1 MDSNE
6 YVIAGRIVV
15 RDSSTPGAT
24 SAQRNLQA
32 VEDKARS
39 VGWNIQ
45 GFLGRAFAVMGGG
58 ALVGGAVRGLV
69 GLNSEIETARGGLAT
84 LYSAISGVPISE
96 GLKLARGELKAL
108 QADARAGV
116 GELSNYIEGYSK
128 ILGPGLN
135 AGVSLDFMRE
145 LNKNAL
151 AAGAALRGDQGLWM
165 APMDLTQA
173 LTGGVQEKQTP
184 IVAAALSAAGIGF
197 DKFNAMNAADKF
209 QALNEAFKAFAPGVA
224 LMGKSWAAQSSTF
237 NDNIKETI
245 RIVTAPLF
253 NRWTDGLRRAN
264 EWIDAHRDTLVDI
277 ADTWGARILRIW
289 DHVISSARTYL
300 GLLVAAAAVQAAPTV
315 IGAARGVGGA
325 LGRAGGAARGFMA
338 DPFGFA
344 SVFAGVG
351 GGANAVAGP
360 GMMAALRGALAGFS
374 RLAGPIALVATLAVS
389 AYSALAEFP
398 SLLGFLAESGR
409 YVVESFSGLADAF
422 GTLTQSGSAL
432 NYVGGAL
439 VMTFGGLG
447 YVLGGLVRV
456 VGTFAIGLG
465 VVFGILGEGMS
476 IVYNAMNGNGSAVS
490 NGTDRMAALLV
501 NAQDQMGE
509 LWFGK
514 GNSGIQGEQFGKPG
528 ELPTLPGEI
537 PKPPNINIG
546 TVNMNLKTEINP
558 DPARIMVAWEE
569 GADRLSRF
577 KTSARRSDDV

>member
-1 MDSNE
+1 MDNNE
-6 YVIAGRIVV
+6 YTLVGRIVV
-15 RDSSTPGAT
+15 RDASSPGAT
-24 SAQRNLQA
+24 SAQKNLQA
-32 VEDKARS
+32 VEDKART
-39 VGWNIQ
+39 VGFNIS
-45 GFLGRAFAVMGGG
+45 GFLGRAFAILGG
-58 ALVGGAVRGLV
+58 ASIVGGAVRGLV

-173 LTGGVQEKQTP
+173 LTSGATDKTTP
-184 IVAAALSAAGIGF
+184 IVAAALSASGIGL
-197 DKFNAMNAADKF
+197 DKFNAMAAAEKF
-209 QALNEAFKAFAPGVA
+209 QALNDAFKAFAPGVA

-253 NRWTDGLRRAN
+253 DRWTDGLRRAN
-264 EWIDAHRDTLVDI
+264 EWIDAHRDTLTDI
-277 ADTWGARILRIW
+277 ADTWGARLLRVW
-289 DHVISSARTYL
+289 DYAIANARTYL

-315 IGAARGVGGA
+315 IGAARGAGGA
-325 LGRAGGAARGFMA
+325 LGRAGGAVRGFA
-338 DPFGFA
+338 SDPFGFA

-374 RLAGPIALVATLAVS
+374 RLAGPIALVALAATS
-389 AYSALAEFP
+389 AYASLQEFP
-398 SLLGFLAESGR
+398 ALLGFLADSGR
-409 YVVESFSGLADAF
+409 YVVESFAGLADAF

-432 NYVGGAL
+432 NYVGAAL

-465 VVFGILGEGMS
+465 VVFGLIGEGLGIIYS
-476 IVYNAMNGNGSAVS
+476 ALNGDGSAAS
-490 NGTDRMAALLV
+490 IGTDRMAALLV
-501 NAQDQMGE
+501 NSQDQLGD
-509 LWFGK
+509 LWFGTK
-514 GNSGIQGEQFGKPG
+514 GNGVQGEQFGKPG

-537 PKPPNINIG
+537 PKPPNVNIG
-546 TVNMNLKTEINP
+546 TVNMVMKTEINA